1 MGRILVP
8 YGAGVSPSM
17 YGQCSCPSVWGFGQ
31 PKHPCAGRILAPC
44 MVWGWGQP
52 EPPLWE
58 GSWSRVGLGS
68 AQVSCMESVLVPL
81 CGDGVSP
88 NIPVWEGSWPPVWC
102 GDGVSPSIPIWEGS
116 SSLCGA
122 GVTLSLLYG
131 KGLGQPKPPVWGE
144 SWPLCGDGDS
154 LSIPVTEGSSS
165 LCGVGVTLSLCVWAQ
180 SWPLVW
186 CGAGVSLSLL

>member
-1 MGRILVP
+1 MRGWGEAEGDVWEGCWSLCGV
-8 YGAGVSPSM
+8 GVSLSLL
-17 YGQCSCPSVWGFGQ
+17 YGKGPG
-31 PKHPCAGRILAPC
+31 PI
-44 MVWGWGQP
+44 WGWGQP
-52 EPPLWE
+52 KHVWAVSL
-58 GSWSRVGLGS
+58 SLCVGLGS

-131 KGLGQPKPPVWGE
+131 KGPGQPKPPVWGE